1 MALMLAS
8 IARAFVLLRFMEGMV
23 RSLAFEDDELPSSSL
38 LSEDDELGFARE
50 QISLDQL
57 NRLHSKCDENR
68 DGKASLPELMQF
80 GESVRKHV
88 AEKEIDAVMNEID
101 LSPHDGHA
109 SLQEYMDDLEQHWAP
124 HEDEDPTIV
133 NQHIDLRNTELEKF
147 KLADA
152 DEDGALNRT
161 ELINMVSPGMH
172 DRIFEISTSAELRQ
186 KDTDGDG
193 LLSEEEFWGG
203 HPGQPGEFQNL
214 DKNGDGTID
223 IEEMKLWASGWYHTE
238 IALKQL
244 FDLADEDK
252 DGFLTASELE
262 AVYTTIDTTDAHY
275 HLLQWAN
282 NDGEAPET
290 FMEFEEE
297 LQLAEEG
304 EL

>member
-23 RSLAFEDDELPSSSL
+23 HSLAFEDDEIPSSSL

-133 NQHIDLRNTELEKF
+133 NQHIELRNTELEKF

-152 DEDGALNRT
+152 DEDGSLNRT

-172 DRIFEISTSAELRQ
+172 DRIFEISTSAEFRQ

-238 IALKQL
+238 VALKQL

-252 DGFLTASELE
+252 DGFLTTSELE

-275 HLLQWAN
+275 HLLQ
-282 NDGEAPET
+282 
-290 FMEFEEE
+290 
-297 LQLAEEG
+297 
-304 EL
+304 